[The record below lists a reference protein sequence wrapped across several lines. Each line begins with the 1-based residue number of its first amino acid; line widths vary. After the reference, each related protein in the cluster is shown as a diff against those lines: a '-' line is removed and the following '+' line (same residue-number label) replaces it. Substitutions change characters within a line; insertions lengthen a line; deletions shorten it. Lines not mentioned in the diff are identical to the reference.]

1 MVGDFLHSNPKEN
14 RFLSGVAAL
23 TVSTV
28 LVKIIGLVY
37 KIPMMHCLGAEGMG
51 YFNSAYELYT
61 LFFVIAT
68 AGLPVAVS
76 VLISESLASGRRM
89 NVKRIYTV
97 SFALFFFVGISGAL
111 LLASCAG
118 VFARMIESPGAELC
132 IAFIA
137 PTVFFISLA
146 SAVRGYFQG
155 NQNMMPTAV
164 SQVIEAV
171 GKLLLGVLL
180 ATWATRAGWPAER
193 AAALAVLGLV
203 AGSAISML
211 YLLIR
216 NGVRTQ
222 EETSSEEDCRVAKT
236 GAILRRLVA
245 LALPVTL
252 GASLSSLT
260 RVVDMTL
267 ILRRLGDLGYDT
279 VTATAMFGSYSTLA
293 VPIYHLPTALIS
305 GIGVSLVPSLAG
317 EKPEKR
323 DALIGTAIRLGGL
336 VSIPSAFGLAVFS
349 TPILSLLFSGET
361 EAIRLSAPLL
371 AALGVSVP
379 SACLLSV
386 TTSVLQAHKK
396 ASLPILSMMAGL
408 AVKVASGYLLMG
420 MADVAMMGAPISTL
434 LCNLTAVGLN
444 FYFIEKN
451 GLLRCEIWPQL
462 TGPVLPSFL
471 AAVTSL
477 AAYVGLRVRMPETG
491 AFLVALSVFG
501 VVYLLS
507 CIKLR
512 VIAQEDTVFLTKGKL
527 KSRIY
532 KGRKHYGTQP
542 KDQGS
547 AC

>member
-1 MVGDFLHSNPKEN
+1 MHSNPKN
-14 RFLSGVAAL
+14 DQFLSGVAAL

-28 LVKIIGLVY
+28 IVKIIGLVY

-76 VLISESLASGRRM
+76 ILISESLSKGR
-89 NVKRIYTV
+89 KRNAKKIYRISFV
-97 SFALFFFVGISGAL
+97 LFFLLGLLGALILSIGAGSFAK
-111 LLASCAG
+111 
-118 VFARMIESPGAELC
+118 MIECPGAELC

-137 PTVFFISLA
+137 PTVFFISVA

-155 NQNMMPTAV
+155 NQNMLPTAV
-164 SQVIEAV
+164 SQVVEAV
-171 GKLLLGVLL
+171 GKLVLGVLL
-180 ATWATRAGWPAER
+180 ATWAVRAGWSAER
-193 AAALAVLGLV
+193 ASALAVLGLV
-203 AGSAISML
+203 AGTAIAML
-211 YLLIR
+211 YLLVQ
-216 NGVRTQ
+216 NGTHMR
-222 EETSSEEDCRVAKT
+222 EESLLEEECRVEKT
-236 GAILRRLVA
+236 GVILRRLVA

-267 ILRRLGDLGYDT
+267 ILRRLGGLGYDS

-317 EKPEKR
+317 GEKKKQ
-323 DALIGTAIRLGGL
+323 DALVDISIRMSCL
-336 VSIPSAFGLAVFS
+336 VAIPSAFGLAAFS
-349 TPILSLLFSGET
+349 TPILSLLFRGET
-361 EAIRLSAPLL
+361 EAIGLSAPLL
-371 AALGVSVP
+371 AVLGISVP
-379 SACLLSV
+379 SACLLGV

-396 ASLPILSMMAGL
+396 ASLPILSMAAGMM
-408 AVKVASGYLLMG
+408 VKTIFGYLLMG
-420 MADVAMMGAPISTL
+420 KAGIAMMGAPISTL

-444 FYFIEKN
+444 FYFMERK
-451 GLLRCEIWPQL
+451 GLYSGKLLPPL
-462 TGPVLPSFL
+462 AGPIVPSALATVASLATYSWLGGHLSEVSAFL
-471 AAVTSL
+471 AAL
-477 AAYVGLRVRMPETG
+477 A
-491 AFLVALSVFG
+491 VFG
-501 VVYLLS
+501 AVYLLT
-507 CIKLR
+507 CVKLH
-512 VIAQEDTVFLTKGKL
+512 VITEEDAAFLTKGKL

-542 KDQGS
+542 NDQGS